1 MPRDR
6 RTPPRN
12 RDLDQP
18 RRTGEPV
25 QPTMSPEQRERVTGA
40 LPEEETYE
48 REPRSRDQSDR
59 D

>member
-12 RDLDQP
+12 RDLQQP
-18 RRTGEPV
+18 RRTGEAV
-25 QPTMSPEQRERVTGA
+25 QPTMPPEHRERLAGA

-48 REPRSRDQSDR
+48 REPPSRDQFDR
-59 D
+59 N